1 MTRQY
6 LNIFMLTKIL
16 SNKHIHLGAFIFFY
30 LFLIYE
36 YIVFIIPF
44 FGDKGFMMVPEIE
57 KIIIGTLLFILL
69 SIKLFVLRQP
79 SHFIYALSLFAAM
92 GFCIPSIIMYQFGGI
107 TLLIPL
113 FAIVFVLF
121 LTSNYLNT
129 PSIKSINIKFKD
141 QKYILLILT
150 VLLIIPFVLTYGI
163 SFNKSVFSFGKEI
176 YEVRAAAK
184 LHSNI
189 FTSYF
194 FGPLT
199 KVLLPSLII
208 YGLLRKNKLLWIS
221 GIVLMLYIFMINP
234 HKSVFLSIFVVLAF
248 YFFKDYRAKAGTMV
262 LGIVFLLVA
271 TTIFTKFTGNILPES
286 IFVRRMFFLPVYIS
300 DHYFTFF
307 NNNHIYLS
315 HSILNP
321 LMEYPYSLDPAM
333 LMGDHIYNNPLTSCN
348 TGIIGDGYM
357 NFGIIG
363 CIVFTFITAIV
374 LRFLDA
380 LNMHHSFFGISF
392 LFLVLFLNSAFFT
405 ILLTHGGLFYIL
417 IGIFFFKNTNS
428 ELK

>member
-1 MTRQY
+1 MTSQFNS
-6 LNIFMLTKIL
+6 LMLAKLL
-16 SNKHIHLGAFIFFY
+16 SNKHIHLIAFIFFY

-36 YIVFIIPF
+36 YIYFVIPYF
-44 FGDKGFMMVPEIE
+44 EDKGFMMVPETE
-57 KIIIGTLLFILL
+57 KIIIGVLLFTLL
-69 SIKLFVLRQP
+69 SIKLFLLRQP

-92 GFCIPSIIMYQFGGI
+92 SFCIPSIIMYQFGGI
-107 TLLIPL
+107 TLLIPI
-113 FAIVFVLF
+113 FAIVFIIF
-121 LTSNYLNT
+121 LTSRFLNI
-129 PSIKSINIKFKD
+129 PSVKSIHIKFKD

-150 VLLIIPFVLTYGI
+150 ILLIIPFVVTYGI
-163 SFNKSVFSFGKEI
+163 NFNKSVFSFGKEI
-176 YEVRAAAK
+176 YEVRAMAK

-194 FGPLT
+194 FGALT

-208 YGLLRKNKLLWIS
+208 YGLIRKNKLLWIS
-221 GIVLMLYIFMINP
+221 GIILMLYIFMINP
-234 HKSVFLSIFVVLAF
+234 HKSVFLSIFVVIAF
-248 YFFKDYRAKAGTMV
+248 YFFKDYRAKAGLMV
-262 LGIVFLLVA
+262 LGIIVLLLA
-271 TTIFTKFTGNILPES
+271 TTVFTKFTGNILPES

-300 DHYFTFF
+300 DHYFSFF
-307 NNNHIYLS
+307 HNNQIYLS
-315 HSILNP
+315 HSMLNP
-321 LMEYPYSLDPAM
+321 FMEYPYSLDPAM
-333 LMGDHIYNNPLTSCN
+333 LMGNHIYNNPLTSCN

-363 CIVFTFITAIV
+363 CFVFPFLTAII

-392 LFLVLFLNSAFFT
+392 LFLVLFLNSALFT
-405 ILLTHGGLFYIL
+405 ILLTHGGLFYIF